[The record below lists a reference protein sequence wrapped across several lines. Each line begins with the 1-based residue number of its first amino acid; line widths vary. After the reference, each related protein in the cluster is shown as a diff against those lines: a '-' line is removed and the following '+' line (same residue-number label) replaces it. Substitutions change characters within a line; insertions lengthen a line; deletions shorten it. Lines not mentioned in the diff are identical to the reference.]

1 VKVPKA
7 SSRQSSGE
15 KLAKQVVRSA
25 ATRVTTVAVRTGVR
39 AGKDFAKGASQTIAE
54 YGGGAAVAKAIAPRL
69 LGVAAAGVA
78 AYLATTA
85 IINRIKAAKDKKA
98 AERAAVA
105 DAYRRSRLDAAA
117 MLGRPLNAAEQKT
130 LAAYFKQQAAQLG
143 WRF

>member
-1 VKVPKA
+1 MGPGGV
-7 SSRQSSGE
+7 
-15 KLAKQVVRSA
+15 LALA
-25 ATRVTTVAVRTGVR
+25 AGLCHSQRLGGIVTG
-39 AGKDFAKGASQTIAE
+39 
-54 YGGGAAVAKAIAPRL
+54 L